1 MSNSSYQNLKKRI
14 ADMSLRERVMICA
27 VGVVLFMFPGFL
39 VFVDANQQ
47 ASARLQAS
55 IEQQRMEKDKLEAEL
70 QVWQAR
76 LTSNPNDAMREEI
89 ESLTEKIK
97 TLDESLKTETLT
109 LIDASLMTEILLNVM
124 KVDGSLEVVALES
137 SAPELVV
144 KQKNISLYQ
153 HGVSITIRGTYLD
166 VLKHLKA
173 LENQKYNFYWK
184 SLDYK
189 VQEYPYAEVKLELY
203 TLSINKDFIRG

>member
-55 IEQQRMEKDKLEAEL
+55 IEHQRMEKDKLEAEL

-153 HGVSITIRGTYLD
+153 HGVSITIRGKYLD
-166 VLKHLKA
+166 VLKHLKT

>member
-144 KQKNISLYQ
+144 KQKNIPLYQ
-153 HGVSITIRGTYLD
+153 HGVSITIRGKYLD

-189 VQEYPYAEVKLELY
+189 VQEYPYADVKLELY